1 MVRVVS
7 RTAPTGR
14 LLLLLAA
21 TGIAYYAAAYGALA
35 LTQGGHGIATL
46 WPAAGILLAVLVL
59 VPARHA
65 AAFIAVAAIASVV
78 ANLQSGLD
86 VANAFG
92 FAAADMIESAL
103 AAWLLRTRARC
114 RLSFTQPAGLGCFC
128 KAVLLAS
135 AVSATVA
142 LAAAPVR
149 SVAFWLSWFSTD
161 LLGALIVTP
170 LIVIVCR
177 SFQGSRIRPAPRQ
190 LLEIAALL
198 ALVGLVSGLAFWQTR
213 YPLLFLPMLAV
224 ILAVVRLG
232 PFGAAGGV
240 LIVALVSSV
249 CVALGRGPDGLAAL
263 DLLTRSLFLQFY
275 LLALFLGALPI
286 ASLLAARTQLLDK
299 LSNRM
304 RLLQMA
310 ESAAQVGH
318 WRVEIATG
326 TIFWSQE
333 VFRIHGLP
341 DDVPPTLDQALGAYH
356 PDDRARVSDQIGRS
370 IDRREPFDFLARIV
384 RPDGEVRHVRSRGE
398 IDGHSGDDDFGL
410 FGIIQD
416 ITAQVAQ
423 ERSLDEARLRAEEAA
438 RIATMAAETD
448 ALTGIANRRRILDQ
462 LDRSILSATRDG
474 YPLSVAIFD
483 IDHFKQIN
491 DRFGHQVGDTVIR
504 RVALTAQG
512 LVRATDSIGR
522 FGGEEFVIVLPDASA
537 QTALLVAERVRAAIE
552 GEPADPAV
560 TISIG
565 IARLRDGDTVET
577 VLKRADD
584 ALYAAKREGRN
595 TLRLAA

>member
-1 MVRVVS
+1 M
-7 RTAPTGR
+7 GR
-14 LLLLLAA
+14 LFLLLAA

-59 VPARHA
+59 VPARQA
-65 AAFIAVAAIASVV
+65 AAFVAVAAIASVV
-78 ANLQSGLD
+78 ANLHSGLD
-86 VANAFG
+86 AATAFG

-142 LAAAPVR
+142 LATAPVR

-177 SFQGSRIRPAPRQ
+177 SFQGSRLRPAPRQ
-190 LLEIAALL
+190 LVETALLL
-198 ALVGLVSGLAFWQTR
+198 ALVALVSGLAFWQTR

-249 CVALGRGPDGLAAL
+249 CVALGRGPDGLVPL

-275 LLALFLGALPI
+275 LLSLFLGALPI
-286 ASLLAARTQLLDK
+286 ASLLAARAQLLDR

-318 WRVEIATG
+318 WRVDIATG

-333 VFRIHGLP
+333 VFQIHGLP

-370 IDRREPFDFLARIV
+370 IDRREPFDFVARIV
-384 RPDGEVRHVRSRGE
+384 RPDGEVRHVHSRGE
-398 IDGHSGDDDFGL
+398 IDGRSGDDGFGL

-423 ERSLDEARLRAEEAA
+423 ERILDEARMRAEEAA

-462 LDRSILSATRDG
+462 LDRAILSSAEG
-474 YPLSVAIFD
+474 GHPLSVAIFD

-491 DRFGHQVGDTVIR
+491 DRFGHQVGDAVIR

-512 LVRATDSIGR
+512 LVRASDSIGR
-522 FGGEEFVIVLPDASA
+522 FGGEEFVIVLPDAAA
-537 QTALLVAERVRAAIE
+537 QTALMIAERVRTAIA
-552 GEPADPAV
+552 GDTADPAA

-565 IARLRDGDTVET
+565 VAQLRGGDTVET

-584 ALYAAKREGRN
+584 ALYVAKREGRN

>member
-1 MVRVVS
+1 M
-7 RTAPTGR
+7 GR
-14 LLLLLAA
+14 LFLLLAV
-21 TGIAYYAAAYGALA
+21 TGIAYYAAAFGALA

-59 VPARHA
+59 VPARQV
-65 AAFIAVAAIASVV
+65 AAFVAVAAIASIV

-86 VANAFG
+86 AATALG

-114 RLSFTQPAGLGCFC
+114 RLSFMQPAGLGCFC
-128 KAVLLAS
+128 KAVVLAS

-142 LAAAPVR
+142 FAAAPVR

-198 ALVGLVSGLAFWQTR
+198 ALVALVTGFAFWQTR

-240 LIVALVSSV
+240 LIVALVGSV
-249 CVALGRGPDGLAAL
+249 CVVLGRGPDGLEAL

-275 LLALFLGALPI
+275 LLTLFLGALPI
-286 ASLLAARTQLLDK
+286 ASLLAARALLLEQLSTK
-299 LSNRM
+299 M

-318 WRVEIATG
+318 WRLDIAAG
-326 TIFWSQE
+326 TIVWSQE
-333 VFRIHGLP
+333 VFQIHGLP
-341 DDVPPTLDQALGAYH
+341 GDEPPVLDRAIEAYH
-356 PDDRARVSDQIGRS
+356 PDDRARVGEAIGRS
-370 IDRREPFDFLARIV
+370 IERREPFDFVARIV
-384 RPDGEVRHVRSRGE
+384 RPDGEIRHVHSRGE
-398 IDGHSGDDDFGL
+398 IDGQGGDFGL

-438 RIATMAAETD
+438 RIAIMAAETD

-474 YPLSVAIFD
+474 QALSVAIFD
-483 IDHFKQIN
+483 IDHFKHIN

-512 LVRATDSIGR
+512 LVRASDSIGR
-522 FGGEEFVIVLPDASA
+522 FGGEEFVIVLPDSAA
-537 QTALLVAERVRAAIE
+537 QTALMIAERIRAAIA
-552 GEPADPAV
+552 GDTAEPAA

-565 IARLRDGDTVET
+565 VAQLRGGDTVET

-584 ALYAAKREGRN
+584 ALYVAKREGRN